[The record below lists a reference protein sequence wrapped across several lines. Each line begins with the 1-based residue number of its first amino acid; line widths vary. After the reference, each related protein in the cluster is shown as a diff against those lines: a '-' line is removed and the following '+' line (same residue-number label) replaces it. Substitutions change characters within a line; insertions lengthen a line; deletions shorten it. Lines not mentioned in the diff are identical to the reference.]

1 MFGVTTYVESMEML
15 VNLAAVRELTEN
27 RGNVAEKSCHGKLSF
42 TLEFGAVSVWLADT
56 GCLLPFL
63 FI

>member
-1 MFGVTTYVESMEML
+1 MEML